1 MEAVCNECFNGTAA
15 ASKTQIPQFYGH
27 IYGFLADEAEN
38 IAILFGK
45 DEVSNLLC
53 ILIEKI
59 MNPLQAAMAQRYTA
73 SDYSTVEEF
82 SKRIAPLVVNANDEY
97 LLKGMSSV
105 YACFLQ
111 NSNMLLN
118 SEGKWIRVALQNT
131 IASLKLGKSVDS
143 SEVNTLS
150 NTGIDF
156 DDEDEVLDADEV
168 TELVESYGR
177 SLATSAAESSQ
188 SIQTSIVRS
197 LSFLGGLHSRK
208 FLRFLVP
215 LVSQHLKAFTGK
227 IEELRR
233 AACLGDCN
241 DAPQSD
247 TTSSTLNS
255 DLKRYGLADLGTS
268 KGRVLL
274 PSALQVF
281 RAASVMNHQFL
292 ILERAASEQLEK
304 VYAQLFSSH
313 TLKDVVAIIA
323 SRSST
328 DIKSGKGSYV
338 KDADVSIGSSLA
350 AVTLRQDSEVE
361 SELKA
366 FLLASTRL
374 TVSSVTQSVFSA
386 SLTSLIKFKV
396 TAEQYL
402 FDLTTCAVESYF
414 KELHLDQVWESSPLG
429 DNEMN
434 DDPEAEE
441 IDEDN
446 LLPQHVFTQVPN
458 E

>member
-1 MEAVCNECFNGTAA
+1 
-15 ASKTQIPQFYGH
+15 
-27 IYGFLADEAEN
+27 
-38 IAILFGK
+38 
-45 DEVSNLLC
+45 
-53 ILIEKI
+53 
-59 MNPLQAAMAQRYTA
+59 
-73 SDYSTVEEF
+73 
-82 SKRIAPLVVNANDEY
+82 
-97 LLKGMSSV
+97 
-105 YACFLQ
+105 
-111 NSNMLLN
+111 
-118 SEGKWIRVALQNT
+118 
-131 IASLKLGKSVDS
+131 
-143 SEVNTLS
+143 
-150 NTGIDF
+150 
-156 DDEDEVLDADEV
+156 
-168 TELVESYGR
+168 
-177 SLATSAAESSQ
+177 
-188 SIQTSIVRS
+188 
-197 LSFLGGLHSRK
+197 
-208 FLRFLVP
+208 
-215 LVSQHLKAFTGK
+215 
-227 IEELRR
+227 
-233 AACLGDCN
+233 
-241 DAPQSD
+241 
-247 TTSSTLNS
+247 
-255 DLKRYGLADLGTS
+255 
-268 KGRVLL
+268 
-274 PSALQVF
+274 
-281 RAASVMNHQFL
+281 MNHQFL